1 VHNSCVQGV
10 ILPVTEEINNKVSE
24 KISLFEVIYIPL
36 ALIVL

>member
-1 VHNSCVQGV
+1 VQGV